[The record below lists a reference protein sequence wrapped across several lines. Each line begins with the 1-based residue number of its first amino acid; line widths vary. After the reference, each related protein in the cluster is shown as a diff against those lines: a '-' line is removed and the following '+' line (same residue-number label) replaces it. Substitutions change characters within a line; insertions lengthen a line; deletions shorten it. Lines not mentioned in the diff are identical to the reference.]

1 MLYFPHAW
9 NHCSAIG
16 SVSQLSADSLTQRQT
31 HVQDCRQTLLFQ
43 HWFVLHCWEEI
54 SLKLWPCNIAVLS
67 WGPPMELMVIPV
79 VWQVYLTYHDVTVLI
94 RAQNVSFKD
103 NVLYM
108 RQILPTEWIK
118 GKATTLIWTFLAI
131 GTFYWDFQSGLFSEK
146 CWYCGISA
154 NFLFAIAHFQVVFIS
169 LHSQLVVF

>member
-1 MLYFPHAW
+1 MQLIQHRKLCAPLVFACLKSVNPPCALFLLSEVKWPKEGHLLLVAWTLKSCIMLYFPHAW

-79 VWQVYLTYHDVTVLI
+79 VWQVYLTYHDVTEFWFGHRMCHSKIMYYTWGKSYRQSEL
-94 RAQNVSFKD
+94 RAKQ
-103 NVLYM
+103 
-108 RQILPTEWIK
+108 
-118 GKATTLIWTFLAI
+118 
-131 GTFYWDFQSGLFSEK
+131 
-146 CWYCGISA
+146 
-154 NFLFAIAHFQVVFIS
+154 
-169 LHSQLVVF
+169 QL